1 MNNLTYSENDKKLYE
16 NTVKSN
22 SISSAEETSWSKSK
36 SYQITQSRTNTPKPH
51 SCYRSVLNFNL

>member
-22 SISSAEETSWSKSK
+22 SISSAEETS
-36 SYQITQSRTNTPKPH
+36 
-51 SCYRSVLNFNL
+51 